1 MKLELSPYLV
11 RVKSC
16 LKQLLEVLLKEYS
29 YVSILATDSKGKR
42 YRVSRSGSSIQV
54 SPMTNERGF
63 VVKVYDGKGYCEY
76 SFNEINEVAIP
87 QIVQKI
93 KGSLVPLTD
102 ALKAVVKGSEY
113 GILEEEACSFF
124 KQSEFE
130 IHPKAYGEEKIIE
143 TLQKMSDEI
152 RSVDDRMIDAMVFYE
167 FVHISKIFLSSKKDL
182 EQSIMWSDGAQM
194 GVACE
199 GDEVKQYYKSYSNQG
214 GAELLKEMQ
223 EGADTVAKDALSL
236 LGTESIKP
244 GEYEVICD
252 PDVTGLIAHEAFGHG
267 VEMDMF
273 VKDRALAKSH
283 MDKQVASPLITMHDG
298 AVPMKDTG
306 SFFFDDEGV
315 LAQDTV
321 IIDKGILRKGLSDT
335 QTAMHLGT
343 VPTGN
348 ARRESYERK
357 AYTRMTNTYFEPG
370 ESTMEEMIASIEDGF
385 LLQGFESGMEDP
397 KNWGIQ
403 CMVTSAKEIKNGKL
417 TGKIYSPIVMTGYV
431 PDLLKSITMVSKD
444 LVLSGSGY
452 CGKGYKEFVKTST
465 GGPAIK
471 ARVRLG

>member
-1 MKLELSPYLV
+1 M
-11 RVKSC
+11 
-16 LKQLLEVLLKEYS
+16 
-29 YVSILATDSKGKR
+29 
-42 YRVSRSGSSIQV
+42 
-54 SPMTNERGF
+54 
-63 VVKVYDGKGYCEY
+63 
-76 SFNEINEVAIP
+76 
-87 QIVQKI
+87 
-93 KGSLVPLTD
+93 
-102 ALKAVVKGSEY
+102 
-113 GILEEEACSFF
+113 
-124 KQSEFE
+124 
-130 IHPKAYGEEKIIE
+130 
-143 TLQKMSDEI
+143 
-152 RSVDDRMIDAMVFYE
+152 
-167 FVHISKIFLSSKKDL
+167 
-182 EQSIMWSDGAQM
+182 
-194 GVACE
+194 
-199 GDEVKQYYKSYSNQG
+199 
-214 GAELLKEMQ
+214 
-223 EGADTVAKDALSL
+223 
-236 LGTESIKP
+236 
-244 GEYEVICD
+244 
-252 PDVTGLIAHEAFGHG
+252 
-267 VEMDMF
+267 
-273 VKDRALAKSH
+273 
-283 MDKQVASPLITMHDG
+283 
-298 AVPMKDTG
+298 
-306 SFFFDDEGV
+306 
-315 LAQDTV
+315 